1 MEQLTQKYSKYF
13 YIMLIVTIIIQ
24 LLDTIFTTVSEGLK
38 LQLFILI
45 LLSITNVMLL
55 INSIKFNIKQQ
66 FTECKINAKVL
77 RVSLV
82 LLIVFHTICIES
94 AFSKIA
100 IRDYILSTAIVELV
114 LTYRIK
120 SIEYLEK
127 LASRFSKVQYIRLK
141 EDK

>member
-1 MEQLTQKYSKYF
+1 MEQLAQKYSKYF
-13 YIMLIVTIIIQ
+13 YIMLIVTITIQ
-24 LLDTIFTTVSEGLK
+24 LLDTIFTTVSEGSK

-82 LLIVFHTICIES
+82 LLIVFHIICIES
-94 AFSKIA
+94 AFGKIA
-100 IRDYILSTAIVELV
+100 IRDYILSVAIVELV

>member
-45 LLSITNVMLL
+45 LLSITNIMLL

-77 RVSLV
+77 RVSLI
-82 LLIVFHTICIES
+82 LLIVFHTICIKS
-94 AFSKIA
+94 AFGKIA

>member
-24 LLDTIFTTVSEGLK
+24 LLDTIFTTVSEGSK

-45 LLSITNVMLL
+45 LLSITNIMLL